1 MVRVMSDEH
10 PLRELY
16 EAFNDRDID
25 AVLDAV
31 TPDVDWTNAWE
42 GGRLRGRDALRDY
55 WTRQWA
61 AINPTVVPRAITTLP
76 DGRVAVE
83 VEQTVRDLQGEVL
96 ASGTVRHVYALLDG
110 LVSRMDVEEEGG

>member
-1 MVRVMSDEH
+1 MDHEDR
-10 PLRELY
+10 LRALY
-16 EAFNDRDID
+16 ASFNARDVD

-42 GGRLRGRDALRDY
+42 GGRLHGRAEVREY

-61 AINPTVVPRAITTLP
+61 VIDPTVEPRSIATLP

-83 VEQTVRDLQGEVL
+83 VEQTVRDLQGEVI
-96 ASGTVRHVYALLDG
+96 AGGTVHHVYTFRDG
-110 LVSRMDVEEEGG
+110 LVSRMDVEDAG